1 MHPFLGV
8 LLNEIAVDAHL
19 EGRRAMSMAIFALA
33 KQEMGQLFDTLLHT
47 GIHTYKKK
55 HSKASLP
62 ARVEAEKKEK
72 TTRQGAVFVVRQK
85 ADFTANGV
93 KGYIVTSKETLLED
107 APSLTHFTPNVYR
120 AFGYTDDTRRYI
132 HGFEERNLQQINTF
146 VVDIDT
152 KKYSVNEL
160 LLVCMDASIGLPTF
174 IVASDRGYQL
184 YFVLESPLF
193 ISNKENFRGLK
204 VAKRISD
211 NLKRS
216 LQSVEADLFCNDF
229 GFFRLPTEKN
239 VVYKDFDNQYSIAAL
254 IQWSMRQDDDLQRPL
269 FVLPTKK
276 QKQSVVHTEWFDAL
290 VHTVNIKGNKGMLGR
305 NNTLFTLALI
315 CYAEG
320 WDLERTE
327 NFLDEF
333 NARLQDPLNGQ
344 DLYAILQSAYSGK
357 YSGPSKEYVEAI
369 LALHVKNGTEYTV
382 SFGSRAWYKFKKER
396 EDRTRSHYDEWEE
409 DIIEY
414 ITAEKA
420 SSEPFI
426 WRTQKELCEAI
437 GMAQSTLNEVLKR
450 STQLVKTVTGK
461 GRGAKTGWTTVK
473 LFIQYAMELVQK
485 AKSKYR
491 QQLIQVVKEWTEELD
506 VIAGYAPLMSYLES
520 LFFKES
526 QSFTEEHRIRGSS

>member
-1 MHPFLGV
+1 
-8 LLNEIAVDAHL
+8 
-19 EGRRAMSMAIFALA
+19 MAIFALER
-33 KQEMGQLFDTLLHT
+33 QEMQQLFDALLHK

-55 HSKASLP
+55 YSTASLP
-62 ARVEAEKKEK
+62 ARVEAQKKEQS
-72 TTRQGAVFVVRQK
+72 TRQGAIFVVRQK

-107 APSLTHFTPNVYR
+107 AYTLTHFTPNVYR
-120 AFGYTDDTRRYI
+120 TFGYTDDSRRFI

-152 KKYSVNEL
+152 KKYDVQEL
-160 LLVCMDASIGLPTF
+160 LLACMDASIGLPTF
-174 IVASDRGYQL
+174 VVASDRGYQL

-204 VAKRISD
+204 MAKRISD

-254 IQWSMRQDDDLQRPL
+254 INWSMRQDDDTQRPL

-276 QKQSVVHTEWFDAL
+276 HKQSVLQTEWFDAL

-320 WDLERTE
+320 WDLMRAE

-333 NARLQDPLNGQ
+333 NSSLQGPLNGQ

-357 YSGPSKEYVEAI
+357 YSGPCKEYVEAI
-369 LALHVKNGTEYTV
+369 LALHVKNGQEYTV
-382 SFGSRAWYKFKKER
+382 SFGSRTWYKFKKER
-396 EDRTRSHYDEWEE
+396 ADRTRSHYDEWEQ

-437 GMAQSTLNEVLKR
+437 GIAQSTLNEVLKC
-450 STQLVKTVTGK
+450 SKQLVKTVTGK

-473 LFIQYAMELVQK
+473 LFIQYAMELVKSAK
-485 AKSKYR
+485 AKYR
-491 QQLIQVVKEWTEELD
+491 QLLIQVVKELTEELE
-506 VIAGYAPLMSYLES
+506 VVAGYEPLMNYLEG
-520 LFFKES
+520 LYFKES
-526 QSFTEEHRIRGSS
+526 PTTTHVHHIRGSS

>member
-1 MHPFLGV
+1 
-8 LLNEIAVDAHL
+8 
-19 EGRRAMSMAIFALA
+19 MAIFTLINE
-33 KQEMGQLFDTLLHT
+33 EMPQLFDTLLHQ
-47 GIHTYKKK
+47 GISTYKAK

-62 ARVEAEKKEK
+62 ARVEAQKSEKV
-72 TTRQGAVFVVRQK
+72 TRQGAVFVVRQK

-93 KGYIVTSKETLLED
+93 KGYIITSKETLIED
-107 APSLTHFTPNVYR
+107 ASTLTHFTPNVYR
-120 AFGYTDDTRRYI
+120 TFGYTDDTRRYI

-152 KKYSVNEL
+152 KKYDVQQL
-160 LLVCMDASIGLPTF
+160 LLTCMDESIGLPTL

-184 YFVLESPLF
+184 YFALDTPFF

-216 LQSVEADLFCNDF
+216 LQDVEADLFCNDF
-229 GFFRLPTEKN
+229 GFFRLPTPQN
-239 VVYKDFDNQYSIAAL
+239 IVYKDFDNQYSIASL
-254 IQWSMRQDDDLQRPL
+254 IQWSMRQDDNTQRPL
-269 FVLPTKK
+269 FVVPTKK
-276 QKQSVVHTEWFDAL
+276 HTQTVLHTEWFDAL
-290 VHTVNIKGNKGMLGR
+290 VHTVNIKGNKGILGR

-333 NARLQDPLNGQ
+333 NSRLHEPLNGP

-369 LALHVKNGTEYTV
+369 LTLHVKNGSQYHV

-396 EDRTRSHYDEWEE
+396 ADRTRSHYEEWEA
-409 DIIEY
+409 DIIKY
-414 ITAEKA
+414 ITAEKV

-426 WRTQKELCEAI
+426 WRTQKELCAVL

-461 GRGAKTGWTTVK
+461 GRGSKTGWTTVK
-473 LFIQYAMELVQK
+473 LFVQSAMTLIQASK
-485 AKSKYR
+485 ATYR
-491 QQLIQVVKEWTEELD
+491 QQLIQVVKGWTAELKI
-506 VIAGYAPLMSYLES
+506 VAGYEQLMAYLEAIY
-520 LFFKES
+520 FKENIRKVDDN
-526 QSFTEEHRIRGSS
+526 RIRGSS